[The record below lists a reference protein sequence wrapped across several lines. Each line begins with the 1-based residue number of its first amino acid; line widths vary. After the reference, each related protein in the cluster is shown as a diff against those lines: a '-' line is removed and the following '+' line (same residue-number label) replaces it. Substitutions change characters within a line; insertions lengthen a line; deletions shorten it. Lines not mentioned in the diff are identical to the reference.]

1 MTDKEK
7 LIRSLIAIIS
17 VIAPENIDGAFP
29 SITTA
34 RFGI

>member
-7 LIRSLIAIIS
+7 GIRSLIAKIS
-17 VIAPENIDGAFP
+17 VITPEDIDGAFP

>member
-7 LIRSLIAIIS
+7 GIRSLIAKIS
-17 VIAPENIDGAFP
+17 VMALEDIDGALP
-29 SITTA
+29 PIATA